1 MFYHPGTAVLLC
13 LCCLGNKQ
21 MMFLRFWWLLW
32 ILEHREILAENLRE
46 EKIYG
51 LRRLKPKHILSK
63 IVEKYPSSS
72 DQGEYCNSNTGV
84 ILNILIY
91 LDSGLYS

>member
-1 MFYHPGTAVLLC
+1 MFYRPCIAVFLY

-21 MMFLRFWWLLW
+21 KMFLRFWWLLW
-32 ILEHREILAENLRE
+32 IVEHHEFLAENLRE

-51 LRRLKPKHILSK
+51 LRRSKPKDILPNT
-63 IVEKYPSSS
+63 VEKYPSPS
-72 DQGEYCNSNTGV
+72 DQGEYCNFKTSV
-84 ILNILIY
+84 IY

>member
-1 MFYHPGTAVLLC
+1 
-13 LCCLGNKQ
+13 

-32 ILEHREILAENLRE
+32 ILEHQEFLAENLRE
-46 EKIYG
+46 EKTYE
-51 LRRLKPKHILSK
+51 LRRSKPKHILSN

-72 DQGEYCNSNTGV
+72 DQGEYCNFKTGV

-91 LDSGLYS
+91 LASGLYG

>member
-1 MFYHPGTAVLLC
+1 MFDRPCTDVLLY

-32 ILEHREILAENLRE
+32 ILEHHEFLAENLRE

-51 LRRLKPKHILSK
+51 LRRSKPKHTLSN
-63 IVEKYPSSS
+63 IVEKYPSPS
-72 DQGEYCNSNTGV
+72 DQGEYCNFKTGV
-84 ILNILIY
+84 ILNILFY
-91 LDSGLYS
+91 LDSGLYG